1 MTGSLQR
8 MRGQG
13 VMMAALLALST
24 LGTASPAGANGRFPR
39 AQRLLEHPQ
48 DARQLV
54 LAATYG
60 LLVTGDR
67 GASWRYVCEAAYGTT
82 DLPIDALTAFTAEGA
97 LLAGIYSGVSRAE
110 REPCDFVRTLG
121 RNNREAVPDFALAAS
136 TAGRVLAIQVA
147 IPEQGEPYSQLYR
160 SDDDGRTWQ
169 PLAEPLPAALQTPL
183 TIDVAPSDSK
193 RVYVSG
199 LGPDD
204 QGVLLR
210 SDDAGESFEVL
221 AIPTDP
227 LQFEHP
233 YIAAVDA
240 EDPERIF
247 LRTDVWTYDA
257 ATGSTTASDA
267 LLVSEDGGEHF
278 SELLREGGKLF
289 GFAFSPDGGELL
301 IGYGDPL
308 EAGGNRLTEP
318 DALGIYRG
326 PKTGGPLVKILAG
339 SVGCLSWTEQGIYL
353 CTHEIDTGY
362 SLGLIGDATFDL
374 RAPPEVEPL
383 LVLADVR
390 GPVVCPTCSN
400 GAVCQVYW
408 LPTCQSWGRTDCVE
422 LDAPVCESD
431 GGAAGQA
438 GASVTSDAGEDS
450 GSGGAPTISGVEQP
464 SPLPRGG
471 CACRVPLAGP
481 ANTYALLSAL
491 LLALLRRRSRR

>member
-1 MTGSLQR
+1 
-8 MRGQG
+8 
-13 VMMAALLALST
+13 
-24 LGTASPAGANGRFPR
+24 
-39 AQRLLEHPQ
+39 
-48 DARQLV
+48 LV

-60 LLVTGDR
+60 LLVTTDR
-67 GASWRYVCEAAYGTT
+67 GASWRYVCEAAYGVT
-82 DLPIDALTAFTAEGA
+82 DLPIDALTAFTPEGA

-136 TAGRVLAIQVA
+136 TPGRVLAIQVA
-147 IPEQGEPYSQLYR
+147 IPEEGEPYSQLYR

-169 PLAEPLPAALQTPL
+169 SLAEPLPAALQTPL

-204 QGVLLR
+204 EGVLLR
-210 SDDAGESFEVL
+210 SDDGGESFEVL

-240 EDPERIF
+240 EAPERIF

-257 ATGSTTASDA
+257 VSGSATASDA

-278 SELLREGGKLF
+278 SELSRAGGKLF

-308 EAGGNRLTEP
+308 EAGSNRLTDP

-326 PKTGGPLVKILAG
+326 PKTGGPLVKTFAG

-362 SLGLIGDATFDL
+362 SLGLIDDVTFDL

-390 GPVVCPTCSN
+390 GPIVCPECSS
-400 GAVCQVYW
+400 GAVCQAYW
-408 LPTCQSWGRTDCVE
+408 LPTCQSWGRTDCVG
-422 LDAPVCESD
+422 LDPPRCETD
-431 GGAAGQA
+431 GGAAGQT
-438 GASVTSDAGEDS
+438 GVSVTPDAGEAS
-450 GSGGAPTISGVEQP
+450 ASGGAPSFDGLEQP
-464 SPLPRGG
+464 GPLPRGG
-471 CACRVPLAGP
+471 CACRATPEAA
-481 ANTYALLSAL
+481 ANTYSLLSAL